1 MAPIWRRTLVFDI
14 GSSWNAQI
22 LNYTRQI
29 IITNNTSSN
38 YNNLLKWLSS
48 GFSYY
53 SLTIQIDVG
62 PNNATTAAGIGET
75 SSKASSPSQALVY
88 KTGINALTTVSGT
101 TTDATRI
108 AKFFNSSGNH
118 QFYLYLTRTDG
129 SCWVA
134 RAKATVVLQK
144 TGTAVTAGNKIQDT
158 DFKITGDFGTALA
171 HSTVAEGNPIKYG
184 SSGTV
189 ITASY
194 WNSAIINI

>member
-22 LNYTRQI
+22 LNYTRQV

-53 SLTIQIDVG
+53 SLTVQIDVG
-62 PNNATTAAGIGET
+62 PNGTVPAAGIGET
-75 SSKASSPSQALVY
+75 ASIAQSSSRALAY
-88 KTGINALTTVSGT
+88 KTVINSLTTLSGT

-118 QFYLYLTRTDG
+118 QFYLYISRIDG

-144 TGTAVTAGNKIQDT
+144 TGTAVTAGNKIEDT
-158 DFKITGDFGTALA
+158 DFKITGNFGTALA
-171 HSTVAEGNPIKYG
+171 HSTVAAGNPIKYG
-184 SSGTV
+184 SAGTV

>member
-1 MAPIWRRTLVFDI
+1 MAPTWRRTLVFDI
-14 GSSWNAQI
+14 GSSWNVQI
-22 LNYTRQI
+22 LNQLRVVTI
-29 IITNNTSSN
+29 NNNTSSN

-53 SLTIQIDVG
+53 SLTVQIDIG
-62 PNNATTAAGIGET
+62 PNGPVTAGIGESSTAART
-75 SSKASSPSQALVY
+75 SSQALAY
-88 KTGINALTTVSGT
+88 QTGINALTTLSGT

-108 AKFFNSSGNH
+108 AKFFDSSGNH
-118 QFYLYLTRTDG
+118 QFYLFVNRTDG

-134 RAKATVVLQK
+134 RAKATVILQK
-144 TGTAVTAGNKIQDT
+144 TGTAVTAGNKIEDT

-184 SSGTV
+184 SAGTV

-194 WNSAIINI
+194 WNSVVINI